1 MVGIASK
8 VLSGQSF
15 WTSLLLKPLVFSVV
29 LVGFPLKDYRRVF
42 RIGYKTDKAVLG

>member
-29 LVGFPLKDYRRVF
+29 LVGFPLKDYRVF